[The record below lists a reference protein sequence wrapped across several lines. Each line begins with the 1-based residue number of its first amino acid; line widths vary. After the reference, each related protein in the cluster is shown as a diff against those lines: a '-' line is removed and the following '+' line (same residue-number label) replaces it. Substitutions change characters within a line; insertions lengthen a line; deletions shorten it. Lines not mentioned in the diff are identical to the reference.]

1 MNVEIGVEAAPFP
14 EKEYIR
20 GIFVAVCVSI
30 VYFSYNL
37 FTDMCSAYFFWFNT
51 VKTINLKK
59 DIAWRSR
66 AGQLD
71 IVVPIPGERQAAAH
85 LPFSQ
90 LLHIYLHAFEKS
102 RVAAPKN
109 RQPT

>member
-37 FTDMCSAYFFWFNT
+37 FADKCNLCIYFFWFNT
-51 VKTINLKK
+51 VKTVHLKK
-59 DIAWRSR
+59 IKDR
-66 AGQLD
+66 A
-71 IVVPIPGERQAAAH
+71 A
-85 LPFSQ
+85 
-90 LLHIYLHAFEKS
+90 
-102 RVAAPKN
+102 
-109 RQPT
+109 